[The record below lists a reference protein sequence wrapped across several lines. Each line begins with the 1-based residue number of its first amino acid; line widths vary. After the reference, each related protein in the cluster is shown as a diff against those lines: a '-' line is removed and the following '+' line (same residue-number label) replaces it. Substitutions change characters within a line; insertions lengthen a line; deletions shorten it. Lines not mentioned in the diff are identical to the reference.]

1 MHECERVDVV
11 VVVIGWALL
20 NVTFAYLRHRG
31 PSSRSVDA
39 GEEAVTRSCTKGCV
53 DHRG

>member
-1 MHECERVDVV
+1 MYEGERVDAV

-31 PSSRSVDA
+31 SESPVCRY
-39 GEEAVTRSCTKGCV
+39 G
-53 DHRG
+53 